1 MPRIQLRLQRRTWVA
16 MFLVPILLASF
27 VSFLLR
33 HEAGAVAAPL
43 FGPWAG
49 YMLGHADCTLA
60 AVIPRRSYSLL
71 ISGVVICV
79 IRLRVEEE
87 VERDSYSVLLLLW
100 SCIWLASGVLSVLNT
115 TS

>member
-1 MPRIQLRLQRRTWVA
+1 

-33 HEAGAVAAPL
+33 HEAGALAAPL

-49 YMLGHADCTLA
+49 YILGHADCTFA
-60 AVIPRRSYSLL
+60 AVIPHRSYSLL

-79 IRLRVEEE
+79 VRLRAEEE
-87 VERDSYSVLLLLW
+87 VERDSWSLMLLLW
-100 SCIWLASGVLSVLNT
+100 SCLWLVSGVLSVLNT